1 MLFFVCQVVESME
14 SDSDFSE
21 NDSSLSDHRNRLSL
35 DQPAM
40 ALLARL
46 DEITLDEGDST
57 VTDLS
62 DTLSSSGDRLH
73 FHSKTG
79 SLVHLSNEART
90 AERIRPLDEFNNAV
104 VMTHRPLQ
112 DDELFEIRID
122 KMVEKWSGSIEV
134 GITTHDPNI
143 IAFPGTMTNL
153 RSGTIMMSGC
163 GILTNGKGTRRE
175 YGQFNLDDLQVGDR
189 IGLTR
194 KKNQDLHYF
203 INGIDQGVAASN
215 VVQCVWGVVDLYG
228 RTVKVTIVDLDDHE
242 SFNLLLR
249 RKMLN
254 QSSEPD
260 VERTCFHPRCGKY
273 AAVINDGRT
282 VHRPNAKEDFNNG
295 VVLTNRPLR
304 KGELFEVRLDKLV
317 SKWAGSIEI
326 GVTIHKPTELNFP
339 TTMTNIT
346 SGTWMMT
353 GNGVMHN
360 GTTVMDNY
368 GQNLDRLQIGDR
380 VGVLIDDDRNLHFFV
395 NGEDQGESIKMMPDN
410 LYGVV
415 DLYGQAA
422 EATIVESDFVYN
434 QLDSSVPQNL
444 KFHSKHGRNIMLIEN
459 GTSAKRIMP
468 HVEFNDAIVFSLC
481 PVKTNDMFC
490 IVIDKIMT
498 QWKGSLKIGITTK
511 LPQLWEL
518 PCGLSDVEQEM
529 WLLSGSSIFEDGV
542 RLSNNY
548 FLNLDTLDE
557 GSVISITRFSDGSLH
572 YFLNNVDMGCA
583 FNFVPNNFYVAL
595 DLYGCCCQV
604 SIRNHESLFE
614 TLIAPDDIDLPPY
627 TFHTKTGQNIKLEYN
642 NTVCTRI
649 EKKSHALVF
658 SERPLENILA
668 FEFYIETL
676 NFVRETLRFGLTTLN
691 PSECH
696 DIPESIFKIKQ
707 PTWFFDAKTI
717 YEIKYK
723 KQLKFVYDFNTPDFD
738 WEAVPIGRLKENHL
752 YQFRAGTHVAL
763 KTFVAEGKA
772 ALYVNGKFVGAFINQ
787 LPPEPL
793 YAVVDVHGSCSKI
806 YIPNPRDDAL
816 FCLNTPQS
824 TPSERIPPETFW
836 WNEKP
841 DIYDAGYRN
850 LKKSPSTLQDQ
861 DL

>member
-1 MLFFVCQVVESME
+1 ME
-14 SDSDFSE
+14 SDSELSE
-21 NDSSLSDHRNRLSL
+21 NDSSFSDHRNRLSL
-35 DQPAM
+35 DQTTM

-46 DEITLDEGDST
+46 DEITLDDADST

-62 DTLSSSGDRLH
+62 DTLSSSGDKLH

-175 YGQFNLDDLQVGDR
+175 YGHFNLDDLQVGDR

-194 KKNQDLHYF
+194 KKNLDLHYF
-203 INGIDQGVAASN
+203 VNGIDQGVAASS

-228 RTVKVTIVDLDDHE
+228 RTVKVTIVDHDDHE
-242 SFNLLLR
+242 SANLMLR
-249 RKMLN
+249 RRMLN
-254 QSSEPD
+254 QSSESNI
-260 VERTCFHPRCGKY
+260 ERTCFHPRCGKY
-273 AAVINDGRT
+273 AAVINNGRT

-304 KGELFEVRLDKLV
+304 RGELFEVRLDKLV

-339 TTMTNIT
+339 TTMTNVT

-380 VGVLIDDDRNLHFFV
+380 VGVLIDDNKNLHFFV
-395 NGEDQGESIKMMPDN
+395 NGEDQGESIKKMPDN

-422 EATIVESDFVYN
+422 EATIVESDFVYKPFE
-434 QLDSSVPQNL
+434 SSVPAHL
-444 KFHSKHGRNIMLIEN
+444 KFHSKHGRNIMLVEN
-459 GTSAKRIMP
+459 GTSAKRMMP
-468 HVEFNDAIVFSLC
+468 HIEFNDAIVLSMC
-481 PVKTNDMFC
+481 PLKTNDMFC
-490 IVIDKIMT
+490 IIIDKIMT
-498 QWKGSLKIGITTK
+498 QWKGSLKIGVTTK

-518 PCGLSDVEQEM
+518 PCGLSDVDKEI
-529 WLLSGSSIFEDGV
+529 WLLSGSSVFEDGV

-548 FLNLDTLDE
+548 CLNLDTVCE
-557 GSVISITRFSDGSLH
+557 GSVIGITRFSDGSLH
-572 YFLNNVDMGCA
+572 YFLNNIDMGCA
-583 FNFVPNNFYVAL
+583 FNFVPNNLYVAL
-595 DLYGCCCQV
+595 DLYGRCCQV
-604 SIRNHESLFE
+604 SIGNPDTLFE
-614 TLIAPDDIDLPPY
+614 NIVVTDDIDLPPY
-627 TFHTKTGQNIKLEYN
+627 TFHMKTGQNIKLEYN
-642 NTVCTRI
+642 NTVCART
-649 EKKSHALVF
+649 KDMNHGLVF
-658 SERPLENILA
+658 SSKPLENCVP
-668 FEFYIETL
+668 FEFCIERL
-676 NFVRETLRFGLTTLN
+676 EFVHKTLRFGLTTLN
-691 PSECH
+691 PS
-696 DIPESIFKIKQ
+696 DGPIPESLFSIDQ
-707 PTWFFDAKTI
+707 PTWFLDAKTI
-717 YEIKYK
+717 YEIKYVK
-723 KQLKFVYDFNTPDFD
+723 RLNFIYDLKAPDSE
-738 WEAVPIGRLKENHL
+738 WKAVPVARMKHNHL
-752 YQFRAGTHVAL
+752 FQFRAGTHVAL
-763 KTFVAEGKA
+763 KLFQEEDKA
-772 ALYVNGKFVGAFINQ
+772 CLYVNGKQVGCFMNH
-787 LPPEPL
+787 LPSEPL
-793 YAVVDVHGSCSKI
+793 YAVVDVHGSCTKI
-806 YIPNPRDDAL
+806 YIPNPNDDAL
-816 FCLNTPQS
+816 ICLETPEFDKES
-824 TPSERIPPETFW
+824 NHSERNKEGTFW
-836 WNEKP
+836 WSERQ
-841 DIYDAGYRN
+841 DIYDEGYRN
-850 LKKSPSTLQDQ
+850 LKSTSTTQS
-861 DL
+861 